1 MVYGRPIG
9 IPSVWTPSNPDN
21 FPRAVDDRF
30 IALGL
35 EQPEHVPSINAFF
48 VSSVNL
54 YRVMDDIIQRLH
66 GVTAAS
72 RAEPGG
78 HLLDTSDAV
87 TQLSSILQLDGLLQG
102 WHHSLPRH
110 LKFSLDGVDAPDWED
125 STYSQEIK
133 RQKVILKIRFLG
145 LHTLL
150 HRQTILF
157 LLQDPE
163 KRSWPRNNLHKWPP
177 LFSDGAGGLGPTS
190 WQTPTRGTGATPP
203 PSSFEVS
210 LAHLSA
216 QTCVASAEL
225 QIEMIDTH
233 RRLQQSGAWWW
244 DFYCKSPT
252 NITCVWCLEEGLR

>member
-1 MVYGRPIG
+1 MR
-9 IPSVWTPSNPDN
+9 TPSNPDN

-54 YRVMDDIIQRLH
+54 YRVMDEIIQRLH
-66 GVTAAS
+66 GATAAS

-78 HLLDTSDAV
+78 HLSNSSQAASTLHGTSDAV

-110 LKFSLDGVDAPDWED
+110 LRFSLDGIDDPDLEN

-145 LHTLL
+145 LHALL
-150 HRQTILF
+150 HRQTILY

-163 KRSWPRNNLHKWPP
+163 KRSWPRNNSHKWPS
-177 LFSDGAGGLGPTS
+177 LFSDDPGGLGPTS
-190 WQTPTRGTGATPP
+190 WQNPSRGTGAASP
-203 PSSFEVS
+203 PSSFEVH

-216 QTCVASAEL
+216 QSCVASAEL

-252 NITCVWCLEEGLR
+252 NMRVVP